1 MMWSFR
7 EHPHTDKV
15 FIHSNDTLVLE
26 LDNVDQNSLRGE
38 AGSTHTLIMVLK
50 TRRDND
56 NSSFEDFPTVRIRY
70 TKRTSNGT

>member
-38 AGSTHTLIMVLK
+38 AGSRHTLIMVLK